1 MPSIRTSIRT
11 RWAATTAAALLLGA
25 VAAVPTTATAAA
37 APPAAPTTATAEA
50 TAEAPAEAVAEA
62 VPEND
67 WLHTDGNTIVDEAGN
82 QVWLTGANWFGY
94 NATER
99 VFHGLWSANIEA
111 VTRAMSQRG
120 INIVRV
126 PISTQL
132 LLEWKAGQPLA
143 RPNINAYVNPELD
156 GLNNLQIFDYWL
168 ELCEKYGLKVMLD
181 VHSAEADNSGHLYPV
196 WWKGSITVEDFYQG
210 WEWVTTRYRDN
221 DTIVAMDI
229 KNEPHGTPNDP
240 QRAKWDS
247 STDQDNFKHACE
259 TAGRRILAINPNL
272 LILCEGIEVYPRA
285 HADWDSPN
293 TNPDLSPNYFYNWW
307 GGNLRGVAEHPIDLG
322 ANQDQLV
329 YSPHDY
335 GPLVYE
341 QPWFQGEFDKASL
354 TEDVWR
360 PNWLYIHEDDT
371 APLLIG
377 EWGGRY
383 GQDAR
388 QDKWL
393 HALRDLMIDYGI
405 HHTFWSLNPN
415 SGDTGGLLL
424 DDWTSWDE
432 VKYNE
437 VLKPALWQH
446 DGTFVGLDH
455 QVPLGGVGSTTG
467 ISLGQRYSDGGGDD
481 DVTVPTAPG
490 QPAASDV
497 TADSVTLTWTAS
509 TDNVGVTSYQV
520 LRSTAGGPATPVATV
535 SGTTYTASG
544 LTPETSYTFTVRA
557 RDAAGN
563 VSPSSPARTVTTAA
577 NDGGPGDD
585 GCTATYTVTSSWQGG
600 FQGGVEVRNTGT
612 SAISGWTV
620 TWTNPSGTS
629 IASLWNGRLTTSGA
643 AVTVRNEAYNGALAP
658 TAATSFG
665 FLGSGS
671 SATPADL
678 TCTAS

>member
-1 MPSIRTSIRT
+1 MPSIRT
-11 RWAATTAAALLLGA
+11 RWAATAAAGLLLGA
-25 VAAVPTTATAAA
+25 VAAVPTAPATAAA
-37 APPAAPTTATAEA
+37 APPAARTDTSATAPAAA
-50 TAEAPAEAVAEA
+50 TTPAAQA
-62 VPEND
+62 VPAND
-67 WLHTDGNTIVDEAGN
+67 WLHTDGNMIVDEAGN

-111 VTRAMSQRG
+111 VTRAMAQRG

-168 ELCEKYGLKVMLD
+168 DLCEKYGLKVMLD
-181 VHSAEADNSGHLYPV
+181 VHSAEADNSGHLYPM
-196 WWKGSITVEDFYQG
+196 WFKGSITPEDFYQG
-210 WEWVTTRYRDN
+210 WEWVAERYRDN

-229 KNEPHGTPNDP
+229 ENEPHGTPNDP

-259 TAGRRILAINPNL
+259 TAGRRILAINPDL
-272 LILCEGIEVYPRA
+272 LILCEGIEVYPRP

-307 GGNLRGVAEHPIDLG
+307 GGNLRGVAEHPVDLG

-432 VKYNE
+432 VKYNQ

-446 DGTFVGLDH
+446 DGRFVSLDH
-455 QVPLGGVGSTTG
+455 QVPLGGAGSTTG
-467 ISLGQRYSDGGGDD
+467 ISLAQRYSDGGGDD
-481 DVTVPTAPG
+481 DVTAPTTPG
-490 QPAASDV
+490 QPTASDV
-497 TADSVTLTWTAS
+497 TADSVTLTWAAS

-520 LRSTAGGPATPVATV
+520 LRSTGDGPATLVATV

-544 LTPETSYTFTVRA
+544 LTAETSYTFTVRA

-563 VSPSSPARTVTTAA
+563 VSPASPARTVTTAA
-577 NDGGPGDD
+577 DDGGPGDD

-600 FQGGVEVRNTGT
+600 FQGGIEVRNTGT
-612 SAISGWTV
+612 SAISGWTL
-620 TWTNPSGTS
+620 TWTNPNGTS
-629 IASLWNGRLTTSGA
+629 IGSLWNGRLTTSGG
-643 AVTVRNEAYNGALAP
+643 VNTVRNEPYNGALAP
-658 TAATSFG
+658 DAATTVG
-665 FLGSGS
+665 FVGSGPGT
-671 SATPADL
+671 TPTDL
-678 TCTAS
+678 SCTAS